1 LPKRCPGAG
10 RCERLRMN
18 RTIKVLGITVLA
30 ASASAA
36 LAYLIVRDQID
47 RHRRELF
54 SSSTRRRLASLG
66 HLSAAEASVDNIT
79 LLRDFVA
86 REPKKLLRNRAR
98 VILGRM
104 ESQAGEGRIRDR
116 SLD

>member
-1 LPKRCPGAG
+1 MPRRWPGAG
-10 RCERLRMN
+10 RCERPRMN

-54 SSSTRRRLASLG
+54 SPSTRRRLASLG
-66 HLSAAEASVDNIT
+66 HLASAEASVDNIT

-86 REPKKLLRNRAR
+86 REPRRLLRRRAR
-98 VILGRM
+98 VILDRM

-116 SLD
+116 PVD